1 MRKKAEEARRMKILV
16 VDDKEENRKSAQAL
30 LSGHE
35 LTVVGDY
42 EQAEK
47 LLQPQVDRVK
57 YDDLLVLRG
66 LTEKSDWTLREAA
79 RKECIVFPDFDVV
92 LIDLLLPAGRNQM
105 GDRGWQY
112 VGKEMPIGIFLALLA
127 ARHGVKLVGVF
138 SDLCHHDHPASAC
151 FDALNDNNENDPRAL
166 RVAKSK
172 LVLCNCRNWVDDF
185 QPNDFTKRVGYEQVR
200 SGAPHV
206 RAKEWN
212 RLLDCLLRLK

>member
-1 MRKKAEEARRMKILV
+1 MKKKAEETRRLKILV

-30 LSGHE
+30 LAGHE

-42 EQAEK
+42 ERAEK
-47 LLQPQVDRVK
+47 LLKPQVDRVK

-66 LTEKSDWTLREAA
+66 LTEKSDWKLREAA
-79 RKECIVFPDFDVV
+79 RQECIVFPDFDVA

-138 SDLCHHDHPASAC
+138 SDQCHHDHPASAC
-151 FDALNDNNENDPRAL
+151 FDALNDNNEGAPL
-166 RVAKSK
+166 PLFVAKSK
-172 LVLCNCRNWVDDF
+172 LVLCNCRNWIGCF
-185 QPNDFTKRVGYEQVR
+185 QPNDFTKRVKYEQVR
-200 SGAPHV
+200 DGAPHV
-206 RAKEWN
+206 MAKEWN
-212 RLLDCLLRLK
+212 RILEYLLNLK